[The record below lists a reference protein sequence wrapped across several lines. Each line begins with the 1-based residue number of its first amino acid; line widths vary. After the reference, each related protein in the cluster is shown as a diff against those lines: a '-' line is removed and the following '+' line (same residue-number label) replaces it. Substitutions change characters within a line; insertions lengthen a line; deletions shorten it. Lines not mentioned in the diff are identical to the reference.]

1 MQRQTMGSSF
11 LRGSST
17 RLLDGLLKSAGLF
30 CAGFLLCSCAAIPHL
45 GPMPQPIPVA
55 ELESVRSFGAPAGD
69 WPAQNWWASFQDP
82 QLDKLIGEALDHSP
96 SMVEAQARLQDAV
109 ARTGEARSALY
120 PTLGANASVTR
131 DKLSYNSIFPAA
143 AVPRGWNDMGR
154 TTLDFSWEL
163 DFWGK
168 NRSALHAAVSETD
181 AAEADAAG
189 ARLLLTT
196 SVADAYVRL
205 QYLFV
210 RRDVAAQSLRN
221 RQDSLRLVQRRFAQ
235 GLDAQVSIEEASARE
250 DLAKADLAEAD
261 EQIQLARNGI
271 AALLGRGP
279 DRGLDITRP
288 ELSARRSVGLPPTI
302 QADLL
307 GRKPE
312 VVAARWRVE
321 AAAKRIG
328 VAKAS
333 FYPDVNLTAF
343 LGFESLG
350 LSNLTSAG
358 SNVGGFGPAL
368 HLPIFEGGRLRANY
382 RSARAEYDLAVANY
396 NDALTQALRETA
408 DAARSLTAQK
418 DRLVATDA
426 GLSRSETA
434 YALAKKRYDGGLADF
449 QTVLTAEDALLQAQI
464 ADTAIHMRGYSL
476 DVALVKA
483 LGGGFES
490 PSKFQEQVKL

>member
-1 MQRQTMGSSF
+1 MQRQSNGSPFIRAPGSRVLGGF
-11 LRGSST
+11 LQW
-17 RLLDGLLKSAGLF
+17 AGVL
-30 CAGFLLCSCAAIPHL
+30 CAGMLLSSCALIPNL
-45 GPMPQPIPVA
+45 GAPPQPVPVS
-55 ELESVRSFGAPAGD
+55 ELESGRSFVGPQGN
-69 WPAQNWWASFQDP
+69 WPADDWWVWFQDP
-82 QLDKLIGEALDHSP
+82 QLNLLMAEALDHSP
-96 SMVEAQARLQDAV
+96 TMAQAQARLRGAV
-109 ARTGEARSALY
+109 AETGEARAALY
-120 PTLGANASVTR
+120 PSVGANASATR

-168 NRSALHAAVSETD
+168 NRSALRAAVSE
-181 AAEADAAG
+181 ANAVEADAAG

-196 SVADAYVRL
+196 SLADAYVRL

-221 RQDSLRLVQRRFAQ
+221 RQDSLRLVQRRYAQ
-235 GLDAQVSIEEASARE
+235 GLDAQVSIEEATARE
-250 DLAKADLAEAD
+250 DLAQADLAEAD

-288 ELSARRSVGLPPTI
+288 ELSTRRFVGLPPTI
-302 QADLL
+302 EVDLL

-328 VAKAS
+328 VAKAA

-350 LSNLTSAG
+350 LSRLTSSG
-358 SNVGGFGPAL
+358 SDVGGFGPAL

-382 RSARAEYDLAVANY
+382 RSTRADFDLAVANY
-396 NDALTQALRETA
+396 DDALTQALHETA
-408 DAARSLTAQK
+408 DAARSLSALQN
-418 DRLVATDA
+418 RLIATDA
-426 GLSRSETA
+426 GLARSETA

-483 LGGGFES
+483 LGGSFES
-490 PSKFQEQVKL
+490 PSKFQGQVKL

>member
-1 MQRQTMGSSF
+1 MQRQTVGSSF
-11 LRGSST
+11 RRGV
-17 RLLDGLLKSAGLF
+17 RARRFGGILKSAGLF
-30 CAGFLLCSCAAIPHL
+30 CGSVLLCSCAAIPHL
-45 GPMPQPIPVA
+45 GALSQPIPVS
-55 ELESVRSFGAPAGD
+55 ELDATRSFNGPQGD
-69 WPAQNWWASFQDP
+69 WPAENWWASFQDP
-82 QLDKLIGEALDHSP
+82 QLEMLISEALDHSP
-96 SMVEAQARLQDAV
+96 TMIAAQARLRDAV

-120 PTLGANASVTR
+120 PSLGASASVTR

-168 NRSALHAAVSETD
+168 NRAALRAAVSE
-181 AAEADAAG
+181 ASAVEADAAG

-205 QYLFV
+205 QYLFAL
-210 RRDVAAQSLRN
+210 RDVAAESLRN
-221 RQDSLRLVQRRFAQ
+221 RQDSLRLVQRRVGQ
-235 GLDAQVSIEEASARE
+235 GLDAQVSIEEAAAR
-250 DLAKADLAEAD
+250 ADLAQAGLTEAD
-261 EQIQLARNGI
+261 ENIQLARNGI

-288 ELSARRSVGLPPTI
+288 ALSARRPVGLPPTI
-302 QADLL
+302 EADLL

-328 VAKAS
+328 VAKAA

-343 LGFESLG
+343 IGFESLG
-350 LSNLTSAG
+350 LSKLTSAG
-358 SNVGGFGPAL
+358 SDVGGFGPAL
-368 HLPIFEGGRLRANY
+368 HLPIFEGGRLRSNY

-396 NDALTQALRETA
+396 DDALTQALRETA
-408 DAARSLTAQK
+408 DAARSLAALQ

-426 GLSRSETA
+426 GRARSETA
-434 YALAKKRYDGGLADF
+434 YTLAKKRYDGGLADF

-476 DVALVKA
+476 DIALVKA

-490 PSKFQEQVKL
+490 PSQFQAQVKP

>member
-1 MQRQTMGSSF
+1 MM
-11 LRGSST
+11 
-17 RLLDGLLKSAGLF
+17 
-30 CAGFLLCSCAAIPHL
+30 
-45 GPMPQPIPVA
+45 
-55 ELESVRSFGAPAGD
+55 
-69 WPAQNWWASFQDP
+69 
-82 QLDKLIGEALDHSP
+82 
-96 SMVEAQARLQDAV
+96 EAQARLRDAV
-109 ARTGEARSALY
+109 ARTGDARSALY

-168 NRSALHAAVSETD
+168 NRSALHAAVSEAN

-235 GLDAQVSIEEASARE
+235 GLDAQVSIEEATARE
-250 DLAKADLAEAD
+250 DLATADLAEAD

-288 ELSARRSVGLPPTI
+288 TLSTRRAIGLPSTI

-328 VAKAS
+328 VAEAA

-343 LGFESLG
+343 IGFESLG
-350 LSNLTSAG
+350 LSNLTASG
-358 SNVGGFGPAL
+358 SDVGGFGPAV
-368 HLPIFEGGRLRANY
+368 HLPIFEGGRLRAHY

-396 NDALTQALRETA
+396 DDALTQALRETA
-408 DAARSLTAQK
+408 DAARSLAALH
-418 DRLVATDA
+418 DRLTATDA
-426 GLSRSETA
+426 GLARSETA
-434 YALAKKRYDGGLADF
+434 YALAKKRYDGGLSDF
-449 QTVLTAEDALLQAQI
+449 QSVLTAEDAWLQAQI
-464 ADTAIHMRGYSL
+464 ADTAIHSRGYAL
-476 DVALVKA
+476 DIALVKA
-483 LGGGFES
+483 LGGGFDA
-490 PSKFQEQVKL
+490 PTRPKEQVTL

>member
-1 MQRQTMGSSF
+1 MGSSF
-11 LRGSST
+11 RHVAST
-17 RLLDGLLKSAGLF
+17 GVFDRFLKKAGMC
-30 CAGFLLCSCAAIPHL
+30 CAGMLLCSCAAIPHL
-45 GPMPQPIPVA
+45 GAMPQPIPVS
-55 ELESVRSFGAPAGD
+55 ELESGHSFSAAQGD
-69 WPAQNWWASFQDP
+69 WPAQDWWVSFQDP
-82 QLDKLIGEALDHSP
+82 QLDQLIGEALAHSP
-96 SMVEAQARLQDAV
+96 TMAQAQARLQDAV

-120 PTLGANASVTR
+120 PSLGANASVTR

-168 NRSALHAAVSETD
+168 NRSALHAAVSE
-181 AAEADAAG
+181 ANAVEADAAA

-205 QYLFV
+205 QYLFAL
-210 RRDVAAQSLRN
+210 RDVAEQSLRN
-221 RQDSLRLVQRRFAQ
+221 RHDSLQLVQRRVAQ
-235 GLDAQVSIEEASARE
+235 GLDAQVSIEEAAARE
-250 DLAKADLAEAD
+250 DLAQAGLTEAD
-261 EQIQLARNGI
+261 ENIQLARNGM

-288 ELSARRSVGLPPTI
+288 ALSVRRSVGLPSTI
-302 QADLL
+302 AADLL

-321 AAAKRIG
+321 AAAKRVG
-328 VAKAS
+328 VAKAD

-343 LGFESLG
+343 IGFESLG
-350 LSNLTSAG
+350 LSKLTAAG
-358 SNVGGFGPAL
+358 SDVGGVGPAL
-368 HLPIFEGGRLRANY
+368 HLPLFEGGRLRSNY

-396 NDALTQALRETA
+396 DDALTQALRETA
-408 DAARSLTAQK
+408 DAARSLAALQG
-418 DRLVATDA
+418 RLTATDA
-426 GLSRSETA
+426 GLTRGEAA
-434 YALAKKRYDGGLADF
+434 YTLAKKRYDGGLADF

-476 DVALVKA
+476 DISLVKA

-490 PSKFQEQVKL
+490 PSKFQAQVTR

>member
-1 MQRQTMGSSF
+1 MQRQTMDLSFMRVPSSRLWARV
-11 LRGSST
+11 LR
-17 RLLDGLLKSAGLF
+17 SAGLL
-30 CAGFLLCSCAAIPHL
+30 CAGVLLCSCAAIPHL
-45 GPMPQPIPVA
+45 GAAPQPIPVS
-55 ELESVRSFGAPAGD
+55 ELESARSFNGPQGD
-69 WPAQNWWASFQDP
+69 WPSQNWWESFQDP
-82 QLDKLIGEALDHSP
+82 QLEKLIGEALDHSP
-96 SMVEAQARLQDAV
+96 TMMEAQARLREAV
-109 ARTGEARSALY
+109 AQTGEARSALY
-120 PTLGANASVTR
+120 PTLGASASVTR

-168 NRSALHAAVSETD
+168 NRSALHAAVAE
-181 AAEADAAG
+181 ANAVEADAAG

-210 RRDVAAQSLRN
+210 RQDVAQQSLRN
-221 RQDSLRLVQRRFAQ
+221 RQDSLKLVQRRFAQ
-235 GLDAQVSIEEASARE
+235 GLDAQVSIEEANARVN
-250 DLAKADLAEAD
+250 LAQADLAEAN

-288 ELSARRSVGLPPTI
+288 QLAVRRTVGLPSTI
-302 QADLL
+302 EADLL

-382 RSARAEYDLAVANY
+382 RSARAEFDLAVANY
-396 NDALTQALRETA
+396 DEALTQALRETA
-408 DAARSLTAQK
+408 DAARSLTALN

-426 GLSRSETA
+426 GLSSSEKA
-434 YALAKKRYDGGLADF
+434 YALAKERYDGGLADF

-476 DVALVKA
+476 DIALVKA

-490 PSKFQEQVKL
+490 PSKFKEQVKL